1 MVLMAG
7 LPTPKAMVKVGPPLL
22 AKADNRGSAELAVV
36 PLKLVAWRIR
46 LLTPLVV
53 FTPPLIVEATKSVTV
68 VLLWPMMVLL
78 MVAVTVAPS
87 PKT

>member
-1 MVLMAG
+1 MAG

-36 PLKLVAWRIR
+36 PLKSVAVRIR

-53 FTPPLIVEATKSVTV
+53 LPPPPVVEATKSVTE
-68 VLLWPMMVLL
+68 VLLSPMMVLL
-78 MVAVTVAPS
+78 RVAVTVAPS